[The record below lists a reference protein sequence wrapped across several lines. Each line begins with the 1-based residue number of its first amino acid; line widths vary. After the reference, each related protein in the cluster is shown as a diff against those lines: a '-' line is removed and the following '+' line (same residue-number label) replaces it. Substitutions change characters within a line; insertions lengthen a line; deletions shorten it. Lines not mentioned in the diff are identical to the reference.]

1 MIKTGI
7 ARIYVQ
13 GNFCTSCGSYIKRE
27 LLKITDVS
35 NVYLRPRNS
44 LVVFNF
50 VRANEISSA
59 MNLLTALGYPPKGE
73 KPSEIN
79 KNKSLCFC

>member
-13 GNFCTSCGSYIKRE
+13 GNFCNNCGSYIKKE
-27 LLKITDVS
+27 LLKINDVS

-44 LVVFNF
+44 LIVFNF
-50 VRANEISSA
+50 VRANEISNV

-73 KPSEIN
+73 NPSEIY
-79 KNKSLCFC
+79 KSESQCIC